1 MDEQTT
7 KQRILKAALKLFGKH
22 GYDSV
27 RVAQISDA
35 VGIKAPSLYKHYKSK
50 QDIFDAILDEMEK
63 RYQAQ
68 VSAMQVDGN
77 NPDKDAENLANADK
91 EQLISIAKGLF
102 YYYLHDEFA
111 SPFRRLLAVEQ
122 FHNSQ
127 LSALYAKQYVEDP
140 LSFQASLFGFLMKS
154 GVMFEGD
161 ADVMALHFYAPIFLL
176 LTLCDCKPEKEKEA
190 IALIERNITQFE
202 QLYRRK
208 K

>member
-7 KQRILKAALKLFGKH
+7 KQRILKAALNLFGKR
-22 GYDSV
+22 GYDAV

-50 QDIFDAILDEMEK
+50 QDIFDAILVEMEI

-68 VSAMQVDGN
+68 VGAMQLDGN
-77 NPDKDAENLANADK
+77 SPHKDAANLANADK
-91 EQLISIAKGLF
+91 NQLISIAKGLF

-111 SPFRRLLAVEQ
+111 APFRRLLAVEQ

-140 LSFQASLFGFLMKS
+140 LSFQASLFGFLMMS
-154 GVMFEGD
+154 GVMNKGD

-176 LTLCDCKPEKEKEA
+176 LTLCDCKPEMEKEA
-190 IALIERNITQFE
+190 IELIERNITQFE

-208 K
+208 I